1 MQDFNTQYNFYLN
14 QTEILMNELIPSS
27 GMEDINEPFRY
38 IMSGGGKKIR
48 PVLTLMCCGAMGSDP
63 IKALHA
69 ACSIEILHNFT
80 LVHDDIM
87 DKSPMRRGKP
97 TIHNK
102 WDEATAILTGDIM
115 VGYAYK
121 ALEHY
126 HTHER
131 CGEIYS
137 TLTRGLIDVCEGQ
150 VMDMRFNTNR
160 NVSISDY
167 LIMIEKK
174 TSKILE
180 TCALM
185 GGLVGYGSDWDLS
198 LLSSYAINLG
208 LAFQIQ
214 DDVLDLTADET
225 EFGKHIG
232 QDIIEGKK
240 TYLILTAKERV
251 KSDSDRELLRNFFS
265 NNGLPEEEVPAMREM
280 MVRLNIID
288 EATTVAQSYFEKAKD
303 IIGKLNLNTHVEML
317 KMLAE
322 SLNKRSK

>member
-1 MQDFNTQYNFYLN
+1 MPDFKTQYSFYQN
-14 QTEILMNELIPSS
+14 QAEMLLNELIPSS
-27 GMEDINEPFRY
+27 GMEDINEPYRY
-38 IMSGGGKKIR
+38 IMSGGGKRIR
-48 PVLTLMCCGAMGSDP
+48 PVLTMICCGAVGSDP

-69 ACSIEILHNFT
+69 ACSIEIMHNFT

-97 TIHNK
+97 TIHTRWN
-102 WDEATAILTGDIM
+102 EPTAILTGDIM

-121 ALEHY
+121 ALEQYNH
-126 HTHER
+126 HER
-131 CGEIYS
+131 CAEIYS
-137 TLTRGLIDVCEGQ
+137 TLTNGLIDVCEGQ
-150 VMDMRFNTNR
+150 VLDMKFNTSTSI
-160 NVSISDY
+160 SISDY
-167 LIMIEKK
+167 IMMIEKK

-185 GGLVGYGSDWDLS
+185 GGMIGYGSDWDLS
-198 LLSSYAINLG
+198 ILSGYAINLG

-214 DDVLDLTADET
+214 DDVLDLTANET

-240 TYLILTAKERV
+240 TFLILTAKDRV
-251 KSDSDRELLRNFFS
+251 ESDSDKELMNLFFTK
-265 NNGLPEEEVPAMREM
+265 NGLTEEYVPAMREM
-280 MVRLNIID
+280 MLRLNIID

-303 IIGKLNLNTHVEML
+303 IIGKLNINSHVDML
-317 KMLAE
+317 KQLAD